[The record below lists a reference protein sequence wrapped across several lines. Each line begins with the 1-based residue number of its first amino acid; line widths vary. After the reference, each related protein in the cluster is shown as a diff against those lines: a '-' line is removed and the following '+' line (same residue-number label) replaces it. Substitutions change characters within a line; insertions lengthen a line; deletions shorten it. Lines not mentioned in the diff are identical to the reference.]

1 MTFRIITILLVIFI
15 LQSSSLIAQYSWYEN
30 SADVHNLIFEEN
42 LRGVLTTN
50 QTNPEING
58 LNTNEEVSKFVRDGS
73 GNASTTFRFPNAI
86 TDISDLTISLITY
99 IEVETSSLTPEN
111 SRMHIELR
119 NSTLGSGSISEQATF
134 SVGETWQS
142 FSFDFTGAV
151 IPTEILDAGGYDLI
165 RIRFGVGSN
174 PEVTTYYFDAV
185 EGSISQLD
193 TIVYADFLSGSW
205 GVTFPVFG
213 GERLDSEVAG
223 GYDLVSGA
231 QEIVDELPEVG
242 HIITNLSYFAHS
254 HYFTFSKNAN
264 IDLATEIDP
273 SLVPTNPND
282 EIIFDVLDIFRNS
295 GKRIILYIHV
305 GYMERADS
313 TVQVAWENYYNTNFN
328 GDQYAAY
335 EYMMMGFIEEVKDYV
350 DGYWLDGAW
359 RLTDDG
365 RLDDF
370 HAMIRSTHPDAAI
383 SIQGN
388 SEFFRD
394 TNGDF
399 LLVDSDGLDDM
410 DSIDYKIMRFR
421 PQINLGNYTGG
432 HVTPLGQGAPPNSWA
447 YEEYTI
453 PDMVEEP
460 LIDFDGRP
468 IVKHGWFPM
477 RERWHVP
484 SRPLVFVDREQVYRF
499 TRKITDANAGVT
511 FASTTTDLGDKK
523 GYMMA
528 DEMVLFKAVNDRLAM
543 TDVPDYEPYVRP
555 EGAYLVGEDPVTNLQ
570 TDIHLVDISV
580 FPNPANTE
588 LFIDLDLEDTQR
600 VELIM
605 TNYLGQKV
613 KTLTVD
619 LNSNHPIELSVSDL
633 LRGIYFL
640 QIGLEGQGVFT
651 QKISVLN
658 N

>member
-1 MTFRIITILLVIFI
+1 MFRIIPIALIIFCFQ
-15 LQSSSLIAQYSWYEN
+15 LNSLRAQHIWYEN
-30 SADVHNLIFEEN
+30 SADIHNLIFDQETS
-42 LRGVLTTN
+42 GKFTAN
-50 QTNPEING
+50 QTNPVIDG
-58 LNTNEEVSKFVRDGS
+58 LNSNEIVSKFTRDGE
-73 GNASTTFRFPNAI
+73 GNSFVLFRLSNSI
-86 TDISDLTISLITY
+86 TDLSNLSISLKAYISMETSDLDS
-99 IEVETSSLTPEN
+99 EN
-111 SRMHIELR
+111 NKLRIELLQ
-119 NSTLGSGSISEQATF
+119 STIGASGSVKE
-134 SVGETWQS
+134 SVQFTEGENWES
-142 FSFDFTGAV
+142 FTVDFDGTS
-151 IPTEILDAGGYDLI
+151 IPSEILDAGGYDIL
-165 RIRFGVGSN
+165 RIGFGLGSD
-174 PEVTTYYFDAV
+174 PATTSYYFDAI

-193 TIVYADFLSGSW
+193 TRVYADFLKGSW

-254 HYFTFSKNAN
+254 HYFTFRTNAN

-273 SLVPTNPND
+273 SLVPTSPND
-282 EIIFDVLDIFRNS
+282 EIIFDVMDVFKNA
-295 GKRIILYIHV
+295 GKKVILYIHV
-305 GYMERADS
+305 GYMDRADE
-313 TVQVAWENYYNTNFN
+313 TVQVAWQNYYNTNFD
-328 GDQYAAY
+328 GDEYAAY
-335 EYMMMGFIEEVKDYV
+335 EYMMKGFIEVVKDHA
-350 DGYWLDGAW
+350 DGYWLDGAHA
-359 RLTDDG
+359 LTDVG

-383 SIQGN
+383 SIQGD

-394 TNGDF
+394 EDGNL
-399 LLVDSDGLDDM
+399 LLVDSDGIDDV
-410 DSIDYKIMRFR
+410 DETDYKIMRFR
-421 PQINLGNYTGG
+421 PQINLGNFTGG

-453 PDMVEEP
+453 PDMIEEP

-484 SRPLVFVDREQVYRF
+484 SRPLVFVDKEQVYRF
-499 TRKITDANAGVT
+499 TRRITDANAGVT
-511 FASTTTDLGDKK
+511 FASTTTDLGDRK

-528 DEMVLFKAVNDRLAM
+528 DEMESFKAVNDRLAM
-543 TDVPDYEPYVRP
+543 IPKPDYVPYVRP
-555 EGAYLVGEDPVTNLQ
+555 EGAHLVGEEPTTNVQ
-570 TDIHLVDISV
+570 SYNDLVDISV
-580 FPNPANTE
+580 FPNPANTK
-588 LFIDLDLEDTQR
+588 LFIDLDLEEAQR

-613 KTLTVD
+613 KTANVELV
-619 LNSNHPIELSVSDL
+619 SNEMVELDISDL
-633 LRGIYFL
+633 LSGFYYL
-640 QIGLEGQGVFT
+640 HLVAKGQKTFT